1 MPRDRRRRTRRRS
14 AGPFLVAS
22 AVTLV
27 VLALAVGA
35 VLSVQNASAPYR
47 RAVNRSFAAQ
57 GSVLADQS
65 TAEGRQLRQLM
76 ADLPTL
82 KRARLQERLDAM
94 VETTTAQAAAA
105 HDLVPP
111 YPPSGTGPALL
122 SVFDARAAAVADL
135 RSAIDGLL
143 GLEPLPTVGAPAS
156 SASTGTD
163 SRGATL
169 LSASRAVG
177 DLEAVGASL
186 ERADGTYASVRGVLA
201 TAAGNAQM
209 PRSIWVTHHV
219 AWSPAALSTLV
230 GELTTSG
237 SLATNHALEL
247 VTVSILPA
255 AVPPPS
261 GPAPPGGVTTVPPT
275 STLTVSVVLRDSGNV
290 AEHGVVVTASVRR
303 LHSAVAH
310 FHSQRISLDPGTA
323 QAISFAPLPVSP
335 GHDYT
340 LAIGVTSASSPNS
353 AGPSTSYTVAV
364 APATPPT
371 TTTTTT
377 ATTTTTRPTQTT
389 TTHGTTS

>member
-237 SLATNHALEL
+237 SLATNHAARAGHREHFAGCR
-247 VTVSILPA
+247 A
-255 AVPPPS
+255 AAL
-261 GPAPPGGVTTVPPT
+261 GARAARWRDHRAPDVDTDRVRGAARLGQRGRARCGGDG
-275 STLTVSVVLRDSGNV
+275 LG
-290 AEHGVVVTASVRR
+290 
-303 LHSAVAH
+303 
-310 FHSQRISLDPGTA
+310 A
-323 QAISFAPLPVSP
+323 QAPLGRRPLPQP
-335 GHDYT
+335 AH
-340 LAIGVTSASSPNS
+340 LARPRHRAGDLVRAASRSRP
-353 AGPSTSYTVAV
+353 
-364 APATPPT
+364 
-371 TTTTTT
+371 
-377 ATTTTTRPTQTT
+377 ATTTPWPS
-389 TTHGTTS
+389 G